1 MASVNLTRAVS
12 TVYLVH
18 PDDLPGPDDVLE
30 QDALISKTDVKEET
44 DANGQEWLLLE
55 HADSKDLLNGQK
67 VPIGL
72 VSKENVEQVSVHNWA
87 AFGFKTKEV
96 ASDQF
101 IFHED
106 NNPLFKALC
115 EELNGD
121 TKDKNAPKPDVPG
134 VSRLMHDTANHLKL
148 SRWVYKHASEW
159 GGEADYKKQVKDF
172 LENGAQDSED
182 AKEMARRK
190 YDRLEA
196 KIANLSWWQEVSSKV
211 NGFPASPV
219 VHHFNPAAFLEQ
231 LRRVE
236 GDKLSRY
243 LTYEQVIYSAT
254 ALKHGIDNQPTESH
268 MKNLRYLGLNIYDP
282 LFDHFG
288 DKLIITSVYRS
299 ASLNKFVEGSES
311 SQHLRGQAIDLKVSS
326 PFSTRELFK
335 YIVEN
340 LDFDQVIW
348 EFGTNEAPRWV
359 HVSIKEIGN
368 RYKKTQAISGK
379 GYIDFELEL

>member
-1 MASVNLTRAVS
+1 MT
-12 TVYLVH
+12 
-18 PDDLPGPDDVLE
+18 
-30 QDALISKTDVKEET
+30 
-44 DANGQEWLLLE
+44 
-55 HADSKDLLNGQK
+55 
-67 VPIGL
+67 
-72 VSKENVEQVSVHNWA
+72 
-87 AFGFKTKEV
+87 
-96 ASDQF
+96 
-101 IFHED
+101 
-106 NNPLFKALC
+106 C
-115 EELNGD
+115 
-121 TKDKNAPKPDVPG
+121 
-134 VSRLMHDTANHLKL
+134 
-148 SRWVYKHASEW
+148 
-159 GGEADYKKQVKDF
+159 
-172 LENGAQDSED
+172 
-182 AKEMARRK
+182 
-190 YDRLEA
+190 
-196 KIANLSWWQEVSSKV
+196 
-211 NGFPASPV
+211 
-219 VHHFNPAAFLEQ
+219 
-231 LRRVE
+231 
-236 GDKLSRY
+236 
-243 LTYEQVIYSAT
+243 EQVIYSAT

-268 MKNLRYLGLNIYDP
+268 LKNLRYLGLNIYDP